1 MKAEEERNP
10 GDMEAEEE
18 EEVMEE
24 DNNEKVNETQTKTKK
39 RKRKAIAIFG
49 NYRNYYGYRTRDLEE
64 DPRLM
69 LLKKEWFEGKDCLDI
84 GCNQGLI
91 TISIAKKF
99 FCQSICGI
107 DIDSHL
113 VESAY
118 WNLRRIAKMDKVSC
132 GSSKA
137 NRSKLSEVVNGLEH
151 SITESLNVETVNL
164 VRYLNPSQEPKLFD
178 VVSFRKENFV
188 SSWHNCSEAYD
199 TILCLSVTKWVHLNW
214 GDDGLI
220 TLFAKIWRLLRPGG
234 ILLLEAQNW
243 KSYKSNYRVSEIATF
258 NFHNILLPPSVFQ
271 DILLDKIGFRTVEN
285 ITASLPGGTGGFN
298 RPIFV
303 FCK

>member
-137 NRSKLSEVVNGLEH
+137 NRSKLSE
-151 SITESLNVETVNL
+151 
-164 VRYLNPSQEPKLFD
+164 EPKLFD